1 MGGLVAGGGTVTT
14 KRRREMQKTRRRG
27 APRGSVCTL
36 GGAGDGGDVK
46 LCFCRRARSAVSSPF
61 FCPSFSAIV
70 GVFHSWL
77 EARGA
82 DLPCA
87 VVGYSKRQRVIKS
100 EKMMKG
106 KEEEAGVAGQ
116 WLSRLHVKESLRK

>member
-1 MGGLVAGGGTVTT
+1 MLPEDQFARWGGG
-14 KRRREMQKTRRRG
+14 
-27 APRGSVCTL
+27 
-36 GGAGDGGDVK
+36 GGRDVK
-46 LCFCRRARSAVSSPF
+46 LCFCRRARSAVSSPS
-61 FCPSFSAIV
+61 FCPSFSANV

-100 EKMMKG
+100 EKTMKG

-116 WLSRLHVKESLRK
+116 WLFTSARQRVFEEISWQRV